1 MSWVKEL
8 ARPDIVALAPY
19 EYAAWQPELE
29 RLHANELPWRPA
41 GDVTNA
47 GLNRYPESQPLKLIK
62 RLASLYQVTPDGLLV
77 TRGSDEGIDLL
88 VRAFCRAGGDA
99 ILVCPPTFGMYAVTA
114 AIQGA
119 AVVSVPLRPESGFAL
134 DEAAF
139 LARCTKAVK
148 IIFLCSPNS
157 PTGNLMS
164 EESVLRIA
172 SQLKGRALLVVD
184 EAYIEFSRA
193 ASFTR
198 HLRDLPQLVVLRT
211 LSKAHGLAGA
221 RCGSVIAAPEVIAL
235 LRKVISPYA
244 VAQLT
249 VESALEFLTTSNVLS
264 LLTRV
269 AVIQSE
275 RDRLPRKIGK
285 LKSVAKVWPSV
296 ANFLLV
302 DFVDADAAQV
312 ALTSACA
319 AGLLIRDVRREPGL
333 ERALRIS
340 IGTPE
345 QNDRLL
351 EALR

>member
-1 MSWVKEL
+1 
-8 ARPDIVALAPY
+8 
-19 EYAAWQPELE
+19 
-29 RLHANELPWRPA
+29 
-41 GDVTNA
+41 
-47 GLNRYPESQPLKLIK
+47 
-62 RLASLYQVTPDGLLV
+62 
-77 TRGSDEGIDLL
+77 
-88 VRAFCRAGGDA
+88 
-99 ILVCPPTFGMYAVTA
+99 VCPPTFGMYAVTA

-119 AVVSVPLRPESGFAL
+119 TVVNVPLRAESGFAL
-134 DEAAF
+134 DEVAL

-148 IIFLCSPNS
+148 IVFLCSPNS

-172 SQLKGRALLVVD
+172 THLKGRALLVVD
-184 EAYIEFSRA
+184 EAYIEFAGVASLSR
-193 ASFTR
+193 R
-198 HLRDLPQLVVLRT
+198 VRELPQLAVLRT

-221 RCGSVIAAPEVIAL
+221 RCGSVIATPEVIAL

-249 VESALEFLTTSNVLS
+249 VECALEFLATSNLATLS
-264 LLTRV
+264 ARV

-275 RDRLPRKIGK
+275 RERLARKIGK
-285 LKSVAKVWPSV
+285 ASSVAKVWPSA

-302 DFVDADAAQV
+302 EFIHADAAQE
-312 ALTSACA
+312 ALGRVGA
-319 AGLLIRDVRREPGL
+319 AGLLIRDMRRQAGL